1 MTAMTRALL
10 VVLSLVVA
18 LPAHAAS
25 HIRGLVTS
33 ESGAPIAGATVTALY
48 GRPEVPPLPPSG
60 GEESQTTTGAD
71 GRYDLELEYPGCY
84 LVRATAAGHQALFFP
99 NVANSWEATC
109 VEVGAAL
116 VEGIDL
122 QLPLA
127 GAISGRIT
135 DGRTGEP
142 LAGAVV
148 SAWSAF
154 SDTTG
159 GGEPPPGGEPGGE
172 PGGVPGGEPGQGGD
186 PGQGGGPNHGGGN
199 PDGSWGGGSAVT
211 DSSGNY
217 LIDGLASGDYLVHAE
232 AEGHIAEFYP
242 DTQNPEEATRIAVE
256 SGTTVSGIDLT
267 LGRGGCIQGRVTDQ
281 RTGEPIAGAFVT
293 LGGRW
298 IPTEPPPPGGWPPD
312 GGVVYPEP
320 NFGVSTDPDGRYS
333 LCGLAPGEYLVFA
346 GAQSYLGE
354 YFDNAACPDDADL
367 VTVADDGDVLGID
380 FALGEGARIAGR
392 VLDGAAPVSG
402 ALVRAWPAAAG
413 DSTVVPPWPGDP
425 GQGGP
430 GYPGDCSGAWGA
442 EAVTDEAGNYLLT
455 GLSTG
460 RYLVM
465 AEAPDFLPTFHGGGQ
480 DPQAATPVEV
490 SAPGTVTGIDIVLE
504 RGGAIA
510 GLVQDAETGAPLEGI
525 GVEIYLPIEG
535 GPGPRWYLAATTDA
549 TGAYRI
555 TGVPA
560 GEHTVLATAWDRGY
574 ELEFYR
580 DASTPETAT
589 PVAVVPPAET
599 SGIDFTLT
607 RLRPAD
613 GAIGGRV
620 TGEDGQPITGAVV
633 TAISLSGYAGIGVA
647 DSTGFYWISSLPA
660 DEYVVLAAAAGHVGL
675 FYQQALSWEDATP
688 VRVDGPVL
696 GIDFALAAAGNGRG
710 VISGRVT
717 DARGLAV
724 PQAGVYAEPEAGT
737 APSGFALSGR
747 DGQFAIA
754 GLVPGRYRIR
764 ATRPGMADAYAPAE
778 PGGPAAWITVAGQP
792 IIGLVVVLG
801 AGAPSPAAL
810 RAEPSVPNPFHDT
823 VAIRLVSDRAQA
835 PIVIDLYSVS
845 GRHVRRLELT
855 AENPGRH
862 EISWNGRDT
871 AGALLPSGVYIYRA
885 ALAGK
890 TVSGRLVIVR

>member
-1 MTAMTRALL
+1 MTRALL

-48 GRPEVPPLPPSG
+48 GRPRCLRFPPPA
-60 GEESQTTTGAD
+60 E
-71 GRYDLELEYPGCY
+71 RN
-84 LVRATAAGHQALFFP
+84 RK
-99 NVANSWEATC
+99 
-109 VEVGAAL
+109 
-116 VEGIDL
+116 
-122 QLPLA
+122 PLA
-127 GAISGRIT
+127 GPTVATTSSSSTQVATWCGRLPLDIRRSSFPTSPTPGRRPASRSVQRWSRGSISSCRWPGRSAA
-135 DGRTGEP
+135 RSPTGAPANHSPAPWCQPGP
-142 LAGAVV
+142 L
-148 SAWSAF
+148 

-159 GGEPPPGGEPGGE
+159 GGEIPPPGGGR
-172 PGGVPGGEPGQGGD
+172 GGVPGGEPGQGGD

-199 PDGSWGGGSAVT
+199 PDGSWGGGSAIT
-211 DSSGNY
+211 DSTGSY

-242 DTQNPEEATRIAVE
+242 DTQNPEEATRITVE
-256 SGTTVSGIDLT
+256 SGSTVSGIDLA

-281 RTGEPIAGAFVT
+281 RTGQPIAGAFVT
-293 LGGRW
+293 LGGGW

-320 NFGVSTDPDGRYS
+320 SFGVSTDPDGRYS

-346 GAQSYLGE
+346 GAQGYLGE
-354 YFDNAACPDDADL
+354 YFDHAACPDDADL
-367 VTVADDGDVLGID
+367 VTVAEDGDVLGID

-402 ALVRAWPAAAG
+402 AVVRAWPAAAG

-425 GQGGP
+425 GRGDP
-430 GYPGDCSGAWGA
+430 GNPGDCSGMWGA
-442 EAVTDEAGNYLLT
+442 EAVADAAGNYLLT

-480 DPQAATPVEV
+480 DPQTATPVEV
-490 SAPGTVTGIDIVLE
+490 SAPGTVTGIDILLE

-510 GLVQDAETGAPLEGI
+510 GLVQDAETGAPLAGI
-525 GVEIYLPIEG
+525 SVEIYLQIDG

-555 TGVPA
+555 TGVPG
-560 GEHTVLATAWDRGY
+560 GEHRVLATAWDRGY

-580 DASTPETAT
+580 DATTPETAT

-599 SGIDFTLT
+599 SGIDFTLV

-620 TGEDGQPITGAVV
+620 AGEDGQPITGAVV
-633 TAISLSGYAGIGVA
+633 TAISLTGYAGIGVA
-647 DSTGFYWISSLPA
+647 DSAGFYWISSLPA

-717 DARGLAV
+717 DAHGLAV

-737 APSGFALSGR
+737 APSGFA
-747 DGQFAIA
+747 
-754 GLVPGRYRIR
+754 
-764 ATRPGMADAYAPAE
+764 
-778 PGGPAAWITVAGQP
+778 
-792 IIGLVVVLG
+792 
-801 AGAPSPAAL
+801 
-810 RAEPSVPNPFHDT
+810 
-823 VAIRLVSDRAQA
+823 
-835 PIVIDLYSVS
+835 
-845 GRHVRRLELT
+845 
-855 AENPGRH
+855 
-862 EISWNGRDT
+862 
-871 AGALLPSGVYIYRA
+871 
-885 ALAGK
+885 
-890 TVSGRLVIVR
+890 